1 MNAKFLLASIA
12 TATLLTACGGDHAHI
27 KAVDKVA
34 EAEALAKEK
43 APKAEPVTFEDEGQP
58 TMGGVGGTKNANAN
72 NPADSAEHIAND
84 IATANAQAIAH
95 HGQAN
100 TATTETKTEEAKP
113 AEGEATAETPAQA
126 EQPAEQPAEAPAE
139 AKPEGEAT
147 ATAEA
152 PAETKTN

>member
-95 HGQAN
+95 HGQAD
-100 TATTETKTEEAKP
+100 TATAETKEEAKP
-113 AEGEATAETPAQA
+113 AEGETTAETPAQA
-126 EQPAEQPAEAPAE
+126 EQPAEQPAEATAE

>member
-43 APKAEPVTFEDEGQP
+43 APKAEPVSFEDEGKP
-58 TMGGVGGTKNANAN
+58 TIGGVGGTKGTT
-72 NPADSAEHIAND
+72 PAPTE
-84 IATANAQAIAH
+84 TAPASDTTAQADA
-95 HGQAN
+95 QAD
-100 TATTETKTEEAKP
+100 TAEAKTEEPKPAETKEEAKP

-126 EQPAEQPAEAPAE
+126 EQPAEQPAEATAE

>member
-84 IATANAQAIAH
+84 IATANAQATAH

-100 TATTETKTEEAKP
+100 TATAETPTEQP
-113 AEGEATAETPAQA
+113 AEGEATAE
-126 EQPAEQPAEAPAE
+126 AP
-139 AKPEGEAT
+139 T
-147 ATAEA
+147 
-152 PAETKTN
+152 ETN